1 MWKVKVNSC
10 RVLPNTAA
18 VGWRKSCMGFYS
30 WTPKYPRWEQV
41 RWMNLQCKEPLIICP
56 FSLRIVTLDFP
67 FLQLFDWFLSVVL
80 EFSWNI
86 CLSLTVYVWE
96 WGIWYLTGLDVC
108 RRACTLVGTSL
119 CDWVGIHLFF
129 LGDLQLQSPL
139 EGNVLHPPGHNGRGF
154 FRSHRVSH
162 VHCPLF
168 SVLSDACSSWARQSF
183 ISVLLSCFLPSPFAG
198 LGFMFF

>member
-1 MWKVKVNSC
+1 MCNFLVFFFFFHIYALSLYLLVWKVKVNSC

-18 VGWRKSCMGFYS
+18 VGWGKSCMGFYS

-56 FSLRIVTLDFP
+56 FSLKIVTLDFP

-119 CDWVGIHLFF
+119 CDWVGTHLFF
-129 LGDLQLQSPL
+129 SWRPAASISTSGK
-139 EGNVLHPPGHNGRGF
+139 
-154 FRSHRVSH
+154 
-162 VHCPLF
+162 CPT
-168 SVLSDACSSWARQSF
+168 STRPQW
-183 ISVLLSCFLPSPFAG
+183 
-198 LGFMFF
+198 